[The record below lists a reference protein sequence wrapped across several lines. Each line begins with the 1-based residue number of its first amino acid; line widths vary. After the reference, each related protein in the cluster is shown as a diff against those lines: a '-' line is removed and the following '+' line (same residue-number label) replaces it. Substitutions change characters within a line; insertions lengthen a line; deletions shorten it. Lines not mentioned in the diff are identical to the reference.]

1 MVMWILLGI
10 FVLLLIVFFTYY
22 NRFVILKQRIDNSE
36 SQISVQMKKRADL
49 VPNLVNTVKGYATH
63 ERTVFA
69 EVTKART
76 SFLNAKG
83 FESKIKASNKM
94 QSALKNMF
102 AVAENYPDLKA
113 SANFLQLQQEIS
125 SIEDK
130 IAYARQYYNDSTMSY
145 NNTVKVIPGKWF
157 AKLYNFNE
165 VKYFEIPEEEKIAP
179 RIKF

>member
-1 MVMWILLGI
+1 MMMWIPLGI
-10 FVLLLIVFFTYY
+10 LVLLLVIFFVYY

-36 SQISVQMKKRADL
+36 SQISIQMKKRSDL
-49 VPNLVNTVKGYATH
+49 IPNLVSTVKGYATH
-63 ERTVFA
+63 ERTVFS

-83 FESKIKASNKM
+83 FESKIKASNKI
-94 QSALKNMF
+94 QSALKNVF
-102 AVAENYPDLKA
+102 AVAEGYPELKA

-130 IAYARQYYNDSTMSY
+130 IAYARQYYNDSIMSY

-157 AKLYNFNE
+157 AKLYNFKE

-179 RIKF
+179 KIKF